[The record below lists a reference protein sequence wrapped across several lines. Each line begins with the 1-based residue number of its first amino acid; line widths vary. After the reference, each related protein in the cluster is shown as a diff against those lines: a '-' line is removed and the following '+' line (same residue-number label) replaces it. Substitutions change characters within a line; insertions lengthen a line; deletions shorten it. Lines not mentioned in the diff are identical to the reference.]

1 MPAPGMAEEVK
12 EEAGSAARRLERLRL
27 ELQDCQLG
35 ASWLFTTVGAFT
47 GTAAGIYLKRMQ
59 PLFAFGIVGTCFD
72 MLNMQSVCAD
82 KNEALQAAL
91 QAAAE
96 EKGNGSG

>member
-1 MPAPGMAEEVK
+1 MAEEVK
-12 EEAGSAARRLERLRL
+12 EEAGSAARRLERLRAEAQQ
-27 ELQDCQLG
+27 ELLDCQLG

-96 EKGNGSG
+96 DKGKGSG